1 MSKFAQYYLK
11 YRLDDLFAQQ
21 TKANRQKFFGA
32 LFEKDESIEFAVGEG
47 EDRKVFKHRV
57 YHLNLN
63 KNIIVMRI
71 ANDTTKEVEQDFKKI
86 DVKHEPSCFVVI
98 DNRDCCRRIAVQKLD
113 GALTPKRVCE
123 ILTKVVGDKMLAE
136 HHIGIELFP
145 QFYPKDFY
153 KAWRMHQHHT
163 TRLRFNVNE
172 GDLPESFDMSELD
185 DDSIMGFA
193 IKLNEEGVRKKYR
206 TVLELN
212 PADEGGLLL
221 VDEDSTYIRNLT
233 RFCSQTGAPIQ
244 IETKDGARFSCFID
258 DDEDSASVVTNEID
272 KKWLEAV
279 FDPAQDDKSKAE
291 EEILKFVNGMKYV
304 VDEDER
310 KEEVA

>member
-1 MSKFAQYYLK
+1 MAKFSQYYLR
-11 YRLDDLFAQQ
+11 YNLDDLFAKE
-21 TKANRQKFFGA
+21 TKAERQKYFGA
-32 LFEKDESIEFAVGEG
+32 FFENNESIEFGVGEG
-47 EDRKVFKHRV
+47 EERKVYKHTV
-57 YHLNLN
+57 YHLSLN
-63 KNIIVMRI
+63 KDIIVMRI

-86 DVKHEPSCFVVI
+86 DVKHEPSCFVII
-98 DNRDCCRRIAVQKLD
+98 DNRERCRRIAVQKQD
-113 GALTPKRVCE
+113 GALTPKKVCE

-136 HHIGIELFP
+136 CHIGIELFP

-172 GDLPESFDMSELD
+172 GQLPENFDTSELD
-185 DDSIMGFA
+185 DDSIMGIA
-193 IKLNEEGVRKKYR
+193 IKLNEEETRKKYR

-212 PADEGGLLL
+212 PADEGGLLP

-258 DDEDSASVVTNEID
+258 DDEDSTSVVTNEID
-272 KKWLEAV
+272 KEWLDAV
-279 FDPAQDDKSKAE
+279 FDPAIDDKANAE
-291 EEILKFVNGMKYV
+291 EKILEFVNEMKYV